1 MANPASDANGMT
13 VHRFVCS
20 ANGQPSVRHDRC
32 RVSPR
37 GKHNENRIAI
47 HGRDGRRG
55 TDCMQFSSKTRRIDF
70 LPAGVC
76 HAPAVHDPGL
86 PGSRHRN
93 GRSTDGHVFGH
104 CRHPLPRPQY
114 WSTAASATITWT
126 ITDGY
131 VFSTEPFKY
140 AIIIKSDPLQAV
152 QECKRADERQAPRD
166 PIRPHYLRT
175 LIWVWS
181 ELPAGSNGDF
191 CDMLDPYM
199 ID

>member
-37 GKHNENRIAI
+37 GKTMKIGSLFMAVMVAVALTACSSAA
-47 HGRDGRRG
+47 RRG
-55 TDCMQFSSKTRRIDF
+55 ELTSFQRAFVTPQPCTTQDC
-70 LPAGVC
+70 PV
-76 HAPAVHDPGL
+76 AVTVTEDPQTGTCSGTVDIPYL
-86 PGSRHRN
+86 
-93 GRSTDGHVFGH
+93 DLILV
-104 CRHPLPRPQY
+104 Q
-114 WSTAASATITWT
+114 AASATITWT

-175 LIWVWS
+175 FIWVWS